1 VGICEEGGEGEA
13 RKEDESKR
21 GRRGVKIADSA
32 YSKESIM
39 RGERSSRRGGGG
51 EGRKEEVVTATRGVI

>member
-1 VGICEEGGEGEA
+1 MGICEEGGEGEA
-13 RKEDESKR
+13 RKEEESKR
-21 GRRGVKIADSA
+21 GRRGAKIADSA

-51 EGRKEEVVTATRGVI
+51 EGRKRL